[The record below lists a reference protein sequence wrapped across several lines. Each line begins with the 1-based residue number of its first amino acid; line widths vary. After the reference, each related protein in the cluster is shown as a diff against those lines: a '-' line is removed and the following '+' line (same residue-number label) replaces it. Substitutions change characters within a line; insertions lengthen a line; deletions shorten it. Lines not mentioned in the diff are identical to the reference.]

1 MNRKQIVYFI
11 AVADAGSFSR
21 AAERLHVAQPALSTR
36 IGELEAE
43 LGFILFDRHP
53 RGVRLT
59 PHGLA
64 LLPHAKEIESAFER
78 AARALRSSTEK
89 DTAVISI
96 GVTPVVAVTIL
107 PAILDVTEIDG
118 QPVEWHAQ
126 QAAALPL
133 IDLLVAG
140 KIDSALIYHD
150 AKRKDV
156 RCIRLVEDELSIVG
170 LPSVLG
176 QSGDDIKLADA
187 AKFRLVLDQKS
198 HLTRQVIG
206 AAAVKKNIEFNVFAE
221 VEPLP
226 AKRRFMQR
234 GCCTIS
240 PPNAF
245 AAELGDGTYV
255 ARRIVAPRI
264 PVTLYLLVSAKID
277 PARRDTILAAVRAGL
292 MTAPMLRTAAY
303 STVPDAP
310 SRRG

>member
-1 MNRKQIVYFI
+1 MNRKQIAYFL
-11 AVADAGSFSR
+11 AAADAGSFSR

-36 IGELEAE
+36 IGELEADIG
-43 LGFILFDRHP
+43 LTLFDRHP

-59 PHGLA
+59 PHGMA

-78 AARALRSSTEK
+78 AALALQSSARK
-89 DTAVISI
+89 DAAVISI
-96 GVTPVVAVTIL
+96 GVTPLVAVTIL
-107 PAILDVTEIDG
+107 PAVLDVTTIAG

-133 IDLLVAG
+133 IELLVEG

-156 RCIRLVEDELSIVG
+156 RCIPLFDDELAIVG
-170 LPSVLG
+170 QPSVLG
-176 QSGDDIKLADA
+176 QSGADIKLADA
-187 AKFRLVLDQKS
+187 AKFKLVLDQRS
-198 HLTRQVIG
+198 HLSRHVIET
-206 AAAVKKNIEFNVFAE
+206 AAAKKNIEFNVFAE

-240 PPNAF
+240 PRNAF
-245 AAELGDGTYV
+245 ATELQDGNYV

-277 PARRDTILAAVRAGL
+277 PVRCDTILAAVRAGL
-292 MTAPMLRTAAY
+292 TTAPMLRTAA
-303 STVPDAP
+303 
-310 SRRG
+310 

>member
-1 MNRKQIVYFI
+1 MNRKQITYFL

-21 AAERLHVAQPALSTR
+21 AAERLRVAQPALSTR
-36 IGELEAE
+36 IGELEADI
-43 LGFILFDRHP
+43 GFTLFDRHA

-59 PHGLA
+59 PHGMA

-78 AARALRSSTEK
+78 ATRALQSSAK
-89 DTAVISI
+89 NDAAVISI

-107 PAILDVTEIDG
+107 PAVLDITAVAG

-133 IDLLVAG
+133 IDLLVEG
-140 KIDSALIYHD
+140 KIDTALIYHN

-156 RCIRLVEDELSIVG
+156 RCIPLFDDELAIVG

-176 QSGDDIKLADA
+176 QSGEDIKLADA
-187 AKFRLVLDQKS
+187 AQFKLVLDQKS
-198 HLTRQVIG
+198 HLTRHVIET
-206 AAAVKKNIEFNVFAE
+206 AAAKKNIEFNVFAE

-234 GCCTIS
+234 GCCTIG
-240 PPNAF
+240 PRNAF
-245 AAELGDGTYV
+245 ATELQDGTFV

-264 PVTLYLLVSAKID
+264 PVTLYLLVPAKID
-277 PARRDTILAAVRAGL
+277 PVRCDTILAAVRAGL
-292 MTAPMLRTAAY
+292 TTAPMLRTAA
-303 STVPDAP
+303 
-310 SRRG
+310 

>member
-1 MNRKQIVYFI
+1 MNRKQVVYFL
-11 AVADAGSFSR
+11 AAAEAGSFSR
-21 AAERLHVAQPALSTR
+21 AAKRLRVAQPALSAR
-36 IGELEAE
+36 VGELEAAV
-43 LGFILFDRHP
+43 GFTLFERHA
-53 RGVRLT
+53 RGVHLT
-59 PHGLA
+59 PHGVA
-64 LLPHAKEIESAFER
+64 LLPYAREIEVAFEN
-78 AARALRSSTEK
+78 ATRALQSTTQK
-89 DTAVISI
+89 DTAVISV

-107 PAILDVTEIDG
+107 PAILDVTMING
-118 QPVEWHAQ
+118 HPVEWHAQ

-156 RCIRLVEDELSIVG
+156 HCIRLFDDELAIVG

-176 QSGDDIKLADA
+176 KSSDDITLADA
-187 AKFRLVLDQKS
+187 ANYKLVLDQKS
-198 HLTRQVIG
+198 HLSRHVIET
-206 AAAVKKNIEFNVFAE
+206 AAAKKDIHFNVFAE

-245 AAELGDGTYV
+245 AAELQDGTYV

-277 PARRDTILAAVRAGL
+277 PARCDTILAAVRAGL
-292 MTAPMLRTAAY
+292 TTASMLKANA
-303 STVPDAP
+303 
-310 SRRG
+310 